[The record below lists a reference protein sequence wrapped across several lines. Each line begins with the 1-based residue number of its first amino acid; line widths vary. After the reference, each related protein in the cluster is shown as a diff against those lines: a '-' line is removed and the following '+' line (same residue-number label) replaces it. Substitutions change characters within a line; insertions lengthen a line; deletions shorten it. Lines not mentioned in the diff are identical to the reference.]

1 MFWGPDYLDPKLE
14 AVNLPDV
21 IGVFTRLLFLLLQDV
36 LDYKSKLRIIRVRML
51 DGAVKTMQ
59 VDDSHIVSQLMVVI
73 CSRIGM
79 WKPPRHAGVYSFRR
93 IVCFGDT
100 PILTWL
106 LLIINSSIPSG
117 VLITVRSNPAIFCNG

>member
-1 MFWGPDYLDPKLE
+1 M
-14 AVNLPDV
+14 
-21 IGVFTRLLFLLLQDV
+21 

-79 WKPPRHAGVYSFRR
+79 HKPPYHAGVYSFR
-93 IVCFGDT
+93 INAY
-100 PILTWL
+100 L
-106 LLIINSSIPSG
+106 L
-117 VLITVRSNPAIFCNG
+117 

>member
-1 MFWGPDYLDPKLE
+1 M
-14 AVNLPDV
+14 
-21 IGVFTRLLFLLLQDV
+21 

-79 WKPPRHAGVYSFRR
+79 QKHNPPIS
-93 IVCFGDT
+93 C
-100 PILTWL
+100 
-106 LLIINSSIPSG
+106 SSVQFP
-117 VLITVRSNPAIFCNG
+117 